1 MKHIL
6 NDLSNEEKNSIRE
19 QHSGGMRV
27 VTENFSR
34 LLNSKL
40 GDSKPLVAEQA
51 VAPTTSPE
59 TTTSATTPPK
69 SSGIPGFTW
78 AEDTTS
84 WLTINTPTTDDLAN
98 EVKVSQE
105 NNRRM
110 FDYYRTGELVGKIA
124 LVFKGSYL
132 KRNLV
137 HQFPI
142 FFIEPAKKI
151 EGAKYIRSSADYS
164 TPYLLAL
171 KGGKVRYFQKA
182 NSVFEEVES
191 VLGGMVTG
199 SYTKM

>member
-1 MKHIL
+1 MSKNLFKIDESEKMRIL
-6 NDLSNEEKNSIRE
+6 EMHQSATNRHYLGE
-19 QHSGGMRV
+19 QV
-27 VTENFSR
+27 V
-34 LLNSKL
+34 
-40 GDSKPLVAEQA
+40 PA
-51 VAPTTSPE
+51 TTSPE
-59 TTTSATTPPK
+59 TTTSATTTTTTPK

-84 WLTINTPTTDDLAN
+84 WLTINPPTSNDLAN

-105 NNRRM
+105 NERRM

-124 LVFKGSYL
+124 LSFKGSYL

-142 FFIEPAKKI
+142 FFTKPSTKKDGQVFI
-151 EGAKYIRSSADYS
+151 GSSADYS

-182 NSVFEEVES
+182 NSIFEDVES

-199 SYTKM
+199 SYTKL